1 MFMLVLM
8 PDNKKYGW
16 DSWSFNEV
24 GCSTNFLGR
33 F

>member
-8 PDNKKYGW
+8 PDNKKHSW

-24 GCSTNFLGR
+24 GCCTIFLGR
-33 F
+33 Y